1 MNLIKRCTVSLSLAL
16 LIPAALMAQNTGSLR
31 GQVTDPS
38 GAAVPNASVT
48 LTGPN
53 NAVKV
58 GQTDSSGNY
67 SVAGLAPGQY
77 TVRVMAPGFTLFEKN
92 GLDLA
97 SGRVSNLDVPL
108 SVQVEKQEVTVA
120 DTQQI
125 SIDPDKNA
133 GALVLK
139 GEDLDILPDDP
150 DDLQAD
156 LLALAGPA
164 AGPNGGQI
172 FVDGFSNGQ
181 LPPKDSIREIRIN
194 SNPFSSEFD
203 TSGYGR
209 VEIFTKAGT
218 DKLHGMVQMNYGDSI
233 WNSRNPFSTNEP
245 YYNTQNINAN
255 LSGSLFKK
263 VSLFLDF
270 ERRANKN
277 SNLVNGQIISP
288 TDLTLTGF
296 GESIIS
302 PNKLYRVSPRISYA
316 VTPSFTLDGR
326 YNYNNVSSSNNGISG
341 TNLPY
346 TNLFNGVNTSTAYQ
360 TTQNNQNVAITG
372 TWVVTPAAINESRF
386 QYQHNYNTNTGDN
399 PVVNISVG
407 DAFTTG
413 SNFPLTYN
421 HNNNIEYQ
429 NYTSITHKTHFI
441 KFGVRIRDN
450 FQGSYTTNNFTGQFS
465 WSSIE
470 AYTNFLEGIAAGQ
483 TLGQVFAAGYE
494 PLQYTQAAQLSG
506 TPLLNVNQFD
516 AGLFI
521 QDDWRI
527 LPNLT
532 ISPGL
537 RYEIQNNVGD
547 YSDIAPRIGIA
558 WGIGPAQGRLKTPNT
573 VLRVGYG
580 WFYSRIPLGDTLN
593 ADRFNGMNQLSYTV
607 NNPQFISAPALQQI
621 GYSSAMAQ
629 QLCQASPGA
638 CAPVAAGIIQ
648 SSYLAPYAV
657 SSTIDLKDSNLHAP
671 VQQQTAVGVDR
682 SLPKNMTLSV
692 NYIYTFGLHQ
702 FQTVN
707 INTPLPGTYVAG
719 TLGNPVAQGLYPYGE
734 NAGVLNAY
742 ESGGVFKQQQ
752 LIFNVRVPLGSK
764 FSLQGYYAYGHA
776 NASSGNPSNPYNFAM
791 DYGRAPYDIRH
802 RVQVEGTVTLPYKL
816 RLNPNISYQS
826 APPFNIVEGIDQ
838 YGTTNTG
845 SARPALVPS
854 GFNTASCVST
864 SAPAGGDSLAGQIA
878 KQGYGCAATSYGD
891 FIVGAPISPV
901 TGLPTLPGYG
911 TLNVI
916 PINYGHGFGQFFV
929 NMRLSRTWGFGERVT
944 GNNNN
949 QRNQQ
954 QGQGQPGFGR
964 GAGGPGGGGGGGGRG
979 GGGGGFGGGGGR
991 GGGGGGDSSGQKFT
1005 LTAGLIVRNLFNTV
1019 NYSSPEGLLLSNRF
1033 DTPLNIVANG
1043 GNGVAANRRM
1053 EINLRFSF

>member
-1 MNLIKRCTVSLSLAL
+1 
-16 LIPAALMAQNTGSLR
+16 
-31 GQVTDPS
+31 
-38 GAAVPNASVT
+38 
-48 LTGPN
+48 
-53 NAVKV
+53 
-58 GQTDSSGNY
+58 
-67 SVAGLAPGQY
+67 
-77 TVRVMAPGFTLFEKN
+77 
-92 GLDLA
+92 
-97 SGRVSNLDVPL
+97 
-108 SVQVEKQEVTVA
+108 
-120 DTQQI
+120 
-125 SIDPDKNA
+125 
-133 GALVLK
+133 
-139 GEDLDILPDDP
+139 
-150 DDLQAD
+150 
-156 LLALAGPA
+156 
-164 AGPNGGQI
+164 
-172 FVDGFSNGQ
+172 
-181 LPPKDSIREIRIN
+181 
-194 SNPFSSEFD
+194 
-203 TSGYGR
+203 
-209 VEIFTKAGT
+209 
-218 DKLHGMVQMNYGDSI
+218 MVQMNYGDSI
-233 WNSRNPFSTNEP
+233 WNSRNPFSANKP

-277 SNLVNGQIISP
+277 ANLVNGQLISP
-288 TDLTLTGF
+288 TDLTLTPF

-316 VTPSFTLDGR
+316 ITPNFTLDGR
-326 YNYNNVSSSNNGISG
+326 YNYNNVSSSNNGVNG
-341 TNLPY
+341 TSLPY
-346 TNLFNGVNTSTAYQ
+346 TSVFNGINTTTAYNTQ
-360 TTQNNQNVAITG
+360 QNNQNVALTG
-372 TWVVTPAAINESRF
+372 TWIVTPAAINESRF
-386 QYQHNYNTNTGDN
+386 QWQHNYNTNTGQN

-407 DAFTTG
+407 DAFTSG

-450 FQGSYTTNNFTGQFS
+450 FQGNYTTNNFTGQFS
-465 WSSIE
+465 WSSIA
-470 AYTNFLEGIAAGQ
+470 AYTNFLQGIAAGQ
-483 TLGQVFAAGYE
+483 TLSDVFAAGYE
-494 PLQYTQAAQLSG
+494 PLQYTQALQLSG
-506 TPLLNVNQFD
+506 TPLLNVDQFD

-593 ADRFNGMNQLSYTV
+593 AERFNGVNQGSYTV
-607 NNPQFISAPALQQI
+607 NNPQFVSEPALVQI
-621 GYSSAMAQ
+621 GYTSAMATG
-629 QLCQASPGA
+629 LCQASPGA
-638 CAPVAAGIIQ
+638 CAPTVTGGIVNP
-648 SSYLAPYAV
+648 SYVTQNGFAQA
-657 SSTIDLKDSNLHAP
+657 SNINLKDSNLHAP
-671 VQQQTAVGVDR
+671 VQSQTAVGIDR

-707 INTPLPGTYVAG
+707 INTPLPGTYVPA
-719 TLGNPVAQGLYPYGE
+719 TLANPFSQGLYPYGA
-734 NAGVLNAY
+734 NAGVLDAY

-752 LIFNVRVPLGSK
+752 VVFNMRVPLGSK
-764 FSLQGYYAYGHA
+764 LSLQGYYAYGHA

-791 DYGRAPYDIRH
+791 DYGRAQYDIRN

-845 SARPALVPS
+845 SARPALAPS

-864 SAPAGGDSLAGQIA
+864 SAPAGSGSLAGQIA
-878 KQGYGCAATSYGD
+878 SQGYGCAATPYGN

-911 TLNVI
+911 NLNVI

-944 GNNNN
+944 GNNN
-949 QRNQQ
+949 RNQQ
-954 QGQGQPGFGR
+954 QQGGGPNGGGPNGGF
-964 GAGGPGGGGGGGGRG
+964 PGGGGGNRGGGGGNRGGGGFAGGGGGRG
-979 GGGGGFGGGGGR
+979 GGGGNF
-991 GGGGGGDSSGQKFT
+991 GGGDSSGQKFT

-1019 NYSSPEGLLLSNRF
+1019 NYNSPEGLLLSNRF

>member
-67 SVAGLAPGQY
+67 AIPGLAPGQY

-125 SIDPDKNA
+125 AIDPDKNA

-194 SNPFSSEFD
+194 SNPFSAEFD

-233 WNSRNPFSTNEP
+233 WNSRNPFSTNKP

-263 VSLFLDF
+263 VSLFMDF

-277 SNLVNGQIISP
+277 SNLVNAQLIAP
-288 TDLTLTGF
+288 DNLTLTPF
-296 GESIIS
+296 EESIIS
-302 PNKLYRVSPRISYA
+302 PNTLYRVSPRISYA
-316 VTPSFTLDGR
+316 VTPNFTLDGR
-326 YNYNNVSSSNNGISG
+326 YNYNNTSSSNNGVGG
-341 TNLPY
+341 TNIPY
-346 TNLFNGVNTSTAYQ
+346 TNFFGGVNTTTANSTK
-360 TTQNNQNVAITG
+360 QNNQNVALTG
-372 TWVVTPAAINESRF
+372 TWVVTPASINETRF
-386 QYQHNYNTNTGDN
+386 QFQHNNNTNTGDN
-399 PVVNISVG
+399 PLVNISVG

-413 SNFPLTYN
+413 SNYPLTYN
-421 HNNNIEYQ
+421 HNNNIEFQ
-429 NYTSITHKTHFI
+429 NYTSITHKTHFL
-441 KFGVRIRDN
+441 KFGVRIRDA
-450 FQGSYTTNNFTGQFS
+450 FQGSYTTNNFLGQFS
-465 WSSIE
+465 WSSAL
-470 AYTNFLEGIAAGQ
+470 AYTNFLQGIAAGQ
-483 TLGQVFAAGYE
+483 TLDQVFAAGYE
-494 PLQYTQAAQLSG
+494 PFQYTQAAQLSG
-506 TPLLNVNQFD
+506 TPLLNVSQFD

-521 QDDWRI
+521 QDDWRV

-547 YSDIAPRIGIA
+547 HSDFAPRIGIA

-580 WFYSRIPLGDTLN
+580 WFYNRVGLGDTLN
-593 ADRFNGMNQLSYTV
+593 SERFNGLNQLSYTV
-607 NNPQFISAPALQQI
+607 PNPQFITAPALVQI
-621 GYSSAMAQ
+621 GYTSAMANA
-629 QLCQASPGA
+629 LCSASPAA
-638 CAPVAAGIIQ
+638 CAPTANGTI
-648 SSYLAPYAV
+648 SPTYLSPYRLA
-657 SSTIDLKDSNLHAP
+657 STIDLKDANLRSP
-671 VQQQTAVGVDR
+671 VQSQTAVGIDR

-692 NYIYTFGLHQ
+692 NYIYTFGIHQ
-702 FQTVN
+702 FQTVD
-707 INTPLPGTYVAG
+707 INAPLPGTYIPAS
-719 TLGNPVAQGLYPYGE
+719 LANPIAQGAYPYGQA
-734 NAGVLNAY
+734 AGVMNVY
-742 ESGGVFKQQQ
+742 ESGGVFKQNQ
-752 LIFNVRVPLGSK
+752 IVFNMRVPLGSK
-764 FSLQGYYAYGHA
+764 LSLQGYYAYGRA
-776 NASSGNPSNPYNFAM
+776 NASSGNPSDPYNFAL
-791 DYGRAPYDIRH
+791 DYGRASYDIHH
-802 RVQVEGTVTLPYKL
+802 RVQIEGTVGLPWKI

-826 APPFNIVEGIDQ
+826 APPMNIVEGIDQ
-838 YGTTNTG
+838 YGTTSTG
-845 SARPALVPS
+845 SARPAFAGSYS
-854 GFNTASCVST
+854 GPALPVCNAALAQGGTECIANGGQYGSFILNPT
-864 SAPAGGDSLAGQIA
+864 SNL
-878 KQGYGCAATSYGD
+878 K
-891 FIVGAPISPV
+891 
-901 TGLPTLPGYG
+901 
-911 TLNVI
+911 VI
-916 PINYGHGFGQFFV
+916 PINYGHGFSQFFV

-954 QGQGQPGFGR
+954 QGGPQGGFGR
-964 GAGGPGGGGGGGGRG
+964 GGGGGGGGNRGGGGGFAGGGGRG
-979 GGGGGFGGGGGR
+979 GGGGNF
-991 GGGGGGDSSGQKFT
+991 GGGDSSGQKFT

-1019 NYSSPEGLLLSNRF
+1019 NYASPQGDLLSNRF
-1033 DTPLNIVANG
+1033 DVPLNIVGNG